1 MFSHKRSYNLF
12 DLKLIIILFFKYVR
26 FHLEKTIQNIYLQLW
41 KKAIG
46 LKMMVKKIMKYLIFF
61 RILKDHTRLYTG
73 RLILYIC
80 LLLSIIMFKG
90 SWLKGQELIIL
101 VIFECR
107 VQPVNYGLD
116 EIVWEDDPY
125 YGIYLPEEMIILF

>member
-1 MFSHKRSYNLF
+1 
-12 DLKLIIILFFKYVR
+12 
-26 FHLEKTIQNIYLQLW
+26 
-41 KKAIG
+41 
-46 LKMMVKKIMKYLIFF
+46 
-61 RILKDHTRLYTG
+61 
-73 RLILYIC
+73 
-80 LLLSIIMFKG
+80 MFKG